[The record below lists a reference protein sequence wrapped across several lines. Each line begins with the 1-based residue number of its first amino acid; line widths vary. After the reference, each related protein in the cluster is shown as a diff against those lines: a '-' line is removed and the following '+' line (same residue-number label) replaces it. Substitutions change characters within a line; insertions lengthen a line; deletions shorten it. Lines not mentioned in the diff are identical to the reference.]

1 MKIDH
6 RYNKKLPGSFLPEI
20 ATGFWLSFISVT
32 TVGYSDVIPKTK
44 IYKMWSHCVAF
55 VGVMVGSVMTV
66 TMTQIVIDDVAIYG
80 KKVDVLENSYEYKVA
95 FL

>member
-1 MKIDH
+1 M
-6 RYNKKLPGSFLPEI
+6 
-20 ATGFWLSFISVT
+20 T

-44 IYKMWSHCVAF
+44 IDKMWSHCVAF

-66 TMTQIVIDDVAIYG
+66 TMTQIVIDDIAIYG

>member
-1 MKIDH
+1 M
-6 RYNKKLPGSFLPEI
+6 
-20 ATGFWLSFISVT
+20 
-32 TVGYSDVIPKTK
+32 
-44 IYKMWSHCVAF
+44 AF

-66 TMTQIVIDDVAIYG
+66 TMTQIVIDDIAIYG